1 MSHIK
6 NENTQKFCLLIPNR
20 ASASW
25 VDSAFSG
32 SRLCGKGA
40 IPLVTCLWVD
50 ALHSFPF
57 FLGLE
62 DFCTHNCNS
71 ETRTSPEIYVC
82 LDHCCSPWP
91 YLPVLPDS
99 CQSELSKR
107 PDLMPAH
114 CMEPSRDSW

>member
-1 MSHIK
+1 MNWEKRFYSMSHIK
-6 NENTQKFCLLIPNR
+6 NENTQEFCLLIPNR

-32 SRLCGKGA
+32 SRLYGEGV

-71 ETRTSPEIYVC
+71 ETRTSPEIC
-82 LDHCCSPWP
+82 MSG
-91 YLPVLPDS
+91 S
-99 CQSELSKR
+99 LS
-107 PDLMPAH
+107 
-114 CMEPSRDSW
+114 